1 MTTSTVTERII
12 QDIPAL
18 SLSKSCYK
26 ADQEVKLLDLQAEIN
41 CLLRELQ
48 NLKLQRQSSN
58 Q

>member
-12 QDIPAL
+12 QDIPGK
-18 SLSKSCYK
+18 SLSKSCYQ
-26 ADQEVKLLDLQAEIN
+26 ADQEVKLIDLQTEID

-48 NLKLQRQSSN
+48 KLKLQRQSSN